1 MENIMDP
8 DPAKLYGIT
17 DPLDPDSDPDPQHCV
32 EERKVVLASLKTS
45 DSPLWIFNL
54 YMYCIKFNM

>member
-32 EERKVVLASLKTS
+32 EERKVVLAS
-45 DSPLWIFNL
+45 
-54 YMYCIKFNM
+54 